1 MKKPIAFIIM
11 LILIVNN
18 IEAQT
23 KIKMLQ
29 KGGVSILP
37 CKINGLDLNFIFD
50 TGASDVSLS
59 ITEALFMFKNGYL
72 NEEDILEK
80 SNYSDASGNIGV
92 NTIVNIKEIIIAGIK
107 LTNVKAGIVDKLS
120 APLLLGQTA
129 IRKLGVIQLDFE
141 QNVLTILNGKANPE
155 DNVVVAKFKIGQEF
169 DGGKI
174 FYIDEMG
181 EHGLIAA
188 LEDQFRGEIFWQD
201 GIERSSGA
209 INMSIGYGNS
219 NTEKI
224 IVKNV
229 KENYPAKICYDLK
242 LNGYEDWYLPSLKEL
257 EELYKQR
264 DIIGGFQN
272 YYYWSSSEMD
282 KEKSWVKAFINEGKN
297 IPCAKN
303 YNPLSAVRA
312 IRSF

>member
-1 MKKPIAFIIM
+1 MKK
-11 LILIVNN
+11 LITLIVLLTLFGCK

-23 KIKMLQ
+23 KIKMLNED
-29 KGGVSILP
+29 GLSILP

-59 ITEALFMFKNGYL
+59 FTEALFMFKNGYL
-72 NEEDILEK
+72 NDEDIIEK
-80 SNYSDASGNIGV
+80 SKYSDASGNIGV
-92 NTIVNIKEIIIAGIK
+92 NTVVNIKEIIIAGIK

-155 DNVVVAKFKIGQEF
+155 DNIIITKFKIGQEF
-169 DGGKI
+169 GGGKI
-174 FYIDEMG
+174 FYIDESG
-181 EHGLIAA
+181 EHGLIAS
-188 LEDQFRGEIFWQD
+188 LEDQYRGEIFWQD
-201 GIERSSGA
+201 GIERSTGA

-224 IVKNV
+224 IVKNI
-229 KENYPAKICYDLK
+229 KEKYPAKICYDLK
-242 LNGYEDWYLPSLKEL
+242 LNGYEDWYLPSLYEL

-264 DIIGGFQN
+264 FIIGEFLN
-272 YYYWSSSEMD
+272 YNYWSSSEID
-282 KEKSWVKAFINEGKN
+282 KEQFWVKGFATGINKPRNKN
-297 IPCAKN
+297 EIQ
-303 YNPLSAVRA
+303 LSAVRA